1 MCSLRLKPGI
11 SDISPYLGG
20 ESGITGTNRIIKL
33 SSNESALGPSPKAVA
48 AMEAASSDAFRYPD
62 GSCVELRT
70 ALGKEHNLN
79 PAQIVCGAGSDE
91 IFSFLSR
98 AYAGLGDE
106 VIYNEHGFLMF
117 PIVTRLVGAAP
128 VKVPEK
134 NLRADVD
141 AFLEAVTDKTKIL
154 FLANPNNPTGSYLP
168 VSELKRLRAGL
179 PDHVLLVLD
188 GAYAEF
194 VTAADYSSGVELV
207 DAGDN
212 VVMTRTFS
220 KIYGLG
226 GVRLGW
232 SYNPPEIADVL
243 NRIRN
248 PFNVS
253 AVAQVAGLAALDDKD
268 FIAQALNNNETLRAW
283 TAAQLNNL
291 GITVPPSVGNF
302 ILARFPLE
310 EVRNAEAADTFLKS
324 KGIIV
329 RRMGGYGLPDS
340 IRISIGTQ
348 EEMTMLVEA
357 LSQFMD

>member
-1 MCSLRLKPGI
+1 
-11 SDISPYLGG
+11 
-20 ESGITGTNRIIKL
+20 
-33 SSNESALGPSPKAVA
+33 
-48 AMEAASSDAFRYPD
+48 
-62 GSCVELRT
+62 LRT
-70 ALGKEHNLN
+70 AIGKEHNLN

-98 AYAGLGDE
+98 AYAGPGDE

-117 PIVTRLVGAAP
+117 PIVTRLVGATP
-128 VKVPEK
+128 VKVSEK

-154 FLANPNNPTGSYLP
+154 FLANPNNPTGSYLH
-168 VSELKRLRAGL
+168 VRELERLRKGL

-188 GAYAEF
+188 GAYSEF
-194 VTAADYSSGVELV
+194 VVAPDYSSGSELV
-207 DAGDN
+207 DANDN

-232 SYNPPEIADVL
+232 SYSPLDVADVL

-268 FIAQALNNNETLRAW
+268 FITQALNNNETLRAW
-283 TAAQLNNL
+283 TTFQLNKL

-302 ILARFPLE
+302 ILARFPLDE
-310 EVRNAEAADTFLKS
+310 THNAELADTFLKL

-340 IRISIGTQ
+340 LRISIGVK
-348 EEMTMLVEA
+348 EEMTALVDA